1 MSPRSGRSP
10 SGGLASR
17 SGWIGSVARFW
28 EKTYAPDY
36 VGFALLVTAYMLIQ
50 FFMEPFHRMFFL
62 NNINIQYPHAL
73 IERVSV
79 GWNIFYAGAVPLFT
93 LILFLGLSKAN
104 LHKFHVTLLGFF
116 ISISLTIFITDIVK
130 NAVGRPRPDL
140 ISRCKPAPGTAPDK
154 LVTIDVCTEIDPH
167 VLHDGWR
174 SFPSGHS
181 SFAFSGLG
189 FLALFFAG
197 QLHVFRPRTDL
208 GRVLIALAPLLGA
221 AMIAI
226 SRCEDYRHDVYDVT
240 CGSILG
246 MSVAYFSYR
255 RYYPRLQSAKCD
267 EPFPSRETSF
277 NEGFGK
283 LKNDEEAT
291 VRGAR
296 EFDVEGLDSDDG
308 S

>member
-10 SGGLASR
+10 NGGLTSR
-17 SGWIGSVARFW
+17 TGWIGSVARFW

-36 VGFALLVTAYMLIQ
+36 VGFAALITAYMLIQ
-50 FFMEPFHRMFFL
+50 FLMEPFHRMFFL
-62 NNINIQYPHAL
+62 NNLNIQYPHAL
-73 IERVSV
+73 VERVPV
-79 GWNIFYAGAVPLFT
+79 GWNMIYAGAVPLLT
-93 LILFLGLSKAN
+93 LVLFLGLSRAS
-104 LHKFHVTLLGFF
+104 LHKFHVTILGFF
-116 ISISLTIFITDIVK
+116 ISIALTIFITDIVK

-140 ISRCKPAPGTAPDK
+140 ISRCKPALGTPPDE
-154 LVTIDVCTEIDPH
+154 LVTIEVCTETDHHI
-167 VLHDGWR
+167 LHDGWR

-197 QLHVFRPRTDL
+197 QLHVYRPRTDL
-208 GRVLIALAPLLGA
+208 GKVLIALAPLLGA

-246 MSVAYFSYR
+246 FSIAYFSYR
-255 RYYPRLQSAKCD
+255 RYFPRLHSANCD
-267 EPFPSRETSF
+267 EPFPSREMSF
-277 NEGFGK
+277 NDGFGK
-283 LKNDEEAT
+283 IKNDEEAT

-296 EFDVEGLDSDDG
+296 EYEVEDSDDG